1 MSSLEFSAQPP
12 RVSDAERE
20 RALEVL
26 RESAVQGRVS
36 QNTFARRMELILLA
50 RRPDELR
57 AVLHDLGPERRPP
70 GLVLRSVSRVSSFS
84 LRLRRA
90 WRAERL
96 PELLLPGPG
105 PYPRSIGRAPGSVL
119 RLNDHTVSR
128 AHAQLRH
135 TGEGWQLRDLGSANG
150 TWVNGRRLTGSIAV
164 RPGDQVRFG
173 QVGFRLTSP

>member
-1 MSSLEFSAQPP
+1 MTSLEFGAQPP

-20 RALEVL
+20 RALDVL
-26 RESAVQGRVS
+26 RESAVRGQVS
-36 QNTFARRMELILLA
+36 QNTFARRMELVLLA
-50 RRPDELR
+50 RRPDELHA
-57 AVLHDLGPERRPP
+57 AVHDLGPQRTGP
-70 GLVLRSVSRVSSFS
+70 GLLLRTVSRASAFS
-84 LRLRRA
+84 QRLRRA

-105 PYPRSIGRAPGSVL
+105 PYPLSIGRAPGSVL

-135 TGEGWQLRDLGSANG
+135 TGTGWQLRDLGSANG

-164 RPGDQVRFG
+164 RSGDQVRFG
-173 QVGFRLTSP
+173 QVGFRLTAP